1 MLVLS
6 FAAVG
11 QNNPYDLSDECY
23 PLFLKADSLVGKEGF
38 ESANEELLKAAVKN
52 SDDKARFVFS
62 LPV

>member
-1 MLVLS
+1 
-6 FAAVG
+6 
-11 QNNPYDLSDECY
+11 
-23 PLFLKADSLVGKEGF
+23 LVGKEGF